1 MFIFVYSVIT
11 AFPLKEET
19 MPFQIFDDVPALKRH
34 VQAAFLSQ
42 AVQVVRLCQDVYL
55 SASL

>member
-42 AVQVVRLCQDVYL
+42 AVQAARPYQDVSL
-55 SASL
+55 LASL